1 MKTALRMYLRQ
12 ILLHPY
18 QTVINHIGYAIGLAS
33 VILILFWI
41 RDETSYDK
49 FHPNK
54 DRIFR
59 VNSIGLD
66 NSSNVNTNSP
76 FPLTPNMKKDFPDVE
91 MQTRYWNVTGIA
103 RIGENYYREKDM
115 FLVDSDFF
123 RIFDIHFIRGNP
135 EEALLNLNSLILT
148 ESRVKKYFGEK
159 DPVGMLLAINDK
171 DIFTIT
177 AVISDPPGN
186 SYLQY
191 KMLGNIN
198 LVPELRL
205 NSWYFAG
212 PSFVMLRKGVDYKD
226 LNRKLEGYYLKFTNT
241 IELNPVL
248 QNIGDIYLN
257 EFGEPGRIKYV
268 RIFTAIALFILLM
281 INFNNWN
288 LSYVL
293 ILKREKEISMRQVN
307 GASEPN
313 IIGQFMLEAFISISV
328 SLIVAIELVQLVWN
342 MFNNITGKDI
352 LLWADPVIALILAI
366 ILLINIIISG
376 FYPFMIAKRDKKPGL
391 LYYFRP
397 QKAIQPKI
405 NPVLTIIQI
414 SLSIFILICTTI
426 VFKQLNYIRSKDLG
440 FDRKSVLYFPMNDI
454 FRDKYELIKKELLQI
469 PEIESVTA
477 ASTLPTEINWWIS
490 VNWEGQT
497 ESTPLELAYAMVDY
511 DYFKTLNIDLLEG
524 RSFSEYLANDDS
536 VSYMISEL
544 AMKRMEL
551 KDPVGKRI
559 IMNHNEFPERFRNGR
574 IIGVFKDIDFSSLRN
589 PSNPLLI
596 RMYKPWLLYILVKCN
611 SIPDK
616 NIISKVSGILKNIT
630 PGLENEVYFLDSE
643 FDRQYRQEIVTG
655 KFLKYFS
662 VISFCIYVLGLLGLI
677 SFLTQNKT
685 KEIGIRKVNGAKAL
699 EILIM
704 LNKSF
709 TKWVFLAFLAA
720 TPFAWYAMDHWLE
733 NFAFRTNQS
742 LWIYVIAAA
751 LSLAVTIITVSWQ
764 SWKAATRN
772 PVEALRYE

>member
-12 ILLHPY
+12 ILLHPF

-49 FHPNK
+49 FHENR

-59 VNSIGLD
+59 VNSVQTD
-66 NSSNVNTNSP
+66 NSSNINTNSP
-76 FPLTPNMKKDFPDVE
+76 FPLTPNMKKDYPDIE

-103 RIGENYYREKDM
+103 RIGDNYYREKDM
-115 FLVDSDFF
+115 YLIDNDFF
-123 RIFDIHFIRGNP
+123 KIFNIHFIKGNP

-148 ESRVKKYFGEK
+148 ESGAKKFFGEK
-159 DPVGMLLAINDK
+159 DPVGIPLAINDK

-177 AVISDPPGN
+177 AVISDPPQN

-191 KMLGNIN
+191 EMLGNIN

-212 PSFVMLRKGVDYKD
+212 QSYVMLKKGVNYKD
-226 LNRKLEGYYLKFTNT
+226 LNKKLEGYYSKFTNT
-241 IELNPVL
+241 IEFNPIL
-248 QNIGDIYLN
+248 QNIGEIYLN
-257 EFGEPGRIKYV
+257 EYGVPGRIKYV
-268 RIFTAIALFILLM
+268 RIFSMIGLFILLM

-288 LSYVL
+288 LTYVM

-313 IIGQFMLEAFISISV
+313 IIGQFMLEAFISMSV

-352 LLWADPVIALILAI
+352 NLWADPVIALVLAI

-376 FYPFMIAKRDKKPGL
+376 IYPFIIAKKGKEPGI

-405 NPVLTIIQI
+405 SPVLTIIQI
-414 SLSIFILICTTI
+414 SLSVFILICTII

-440 FDRKSVLYFPMNDI
+440 FNRESVLYFPMNEI
-454 FRDKYELIKKELLQI
+454 FRSKYDLIKKELLLI

-490 VNWEGQT
+490 INWEGQT
-497 ESTPLELAYAMVDY
+497 ESTPLELAYAIVDY

-524 RSFSEYLANDDS
+524 RSFSEQLANDDS

-544 AMKRMEL
+544 AMKQMEI

-559 IMNHNEFPERFRNGR
+559 TMNHNEFPERFRDGR
-574 IIGVFKDIDFSSLRN
+574 IIGVFKDIHFTSLRN
-589 PSNPLLI
+589 PSNPLLL
-596 RMYKPWLLYILVKCN
+596 RMYKPWLLYILVKCK
-611 SIPDK
+611 SLPDNNTITK
-616 NIISKVSGILKNIT
+616 ISGILKNIT

-643 FDRQYRQEIVTG
+643 FDRQYKQEIVTG
-655 KFLKYFS
+655 KLLKNFS
-662 VISFCIYVLGLLGLI
+662 IISLCIYVLGLLGLI

-685 KEIGIRKVNGAKAL
+685 KEIGIRKVNGAKAT
-699 EILIM
+699 EILVM
-704 LNKSF
+704 LNKNF
-709 TKWVFLAFLAA
+709 TKWVILAFLAA
-720 TPFAWYAMDHWLE
+720 APVAWYVMDKWLE
-733 NFAFRTNQS
+733 NFAFKTNQD
-742 LWIYVIAAA
+742 LWIYLIVAA
-751 LSLAVTIITVSWQ
+751 LSIVITILTMSWQ
-764 SWKAATRN
+764 SWRAATRN
-772 PVEALRYE
+772 PIEALRYE